1 VLSADI
7 DAFEEAE
14 TKAAARTKG
23 ATSFRDLRKKKVK
36 DDLFHLCDYVQSV
49 VETATSPAEATALI
63 ESAFMSVRKAP
74 EKAPVS
80 ELSAKNT
87 DTRAR

>member
-1 VLSADI
+1 
-7 DAFEEAE
+7 
-14 TKAAARTKG
+14 
-23 ATSFRDLRKKKVK
+23 
-36 DDLFHLCDYVQSV
+36 VQSV